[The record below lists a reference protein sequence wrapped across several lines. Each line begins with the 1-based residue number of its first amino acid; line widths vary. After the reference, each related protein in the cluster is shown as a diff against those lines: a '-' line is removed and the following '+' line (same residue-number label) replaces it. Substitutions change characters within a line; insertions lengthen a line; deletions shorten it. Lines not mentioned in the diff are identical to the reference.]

1 MRHRTAIVVTA
12 AALLLAACGGT
23 DGTPADLAGQGDGE
37 ATGGDAATVTCGGT
51 EYDPTTLGD
60 APLVTSLPA
69 GPADAVDDAGAPA
82 FDPSQDWRIVHQ
94 AEDRVDLVRELD
106 EPTDLGGG
114 DIRTHESRTLE
125 RITGATN
132 VPDGTWLLTSAGPCT
147 QRVDAEGPVGPA
159 TLSLAAEPFPDQTTI
174 DLLVMEQAC
183 ASGQSAEGR
192 IELVELEETDDQVR
206 LRVGVRPYQPE
217 GGGTDMTCQGN
228 PPTPFTVEL
237 AEPLGD
243 RQVVDAS
250 VVPARALTVHRDPEA
265 PAASADDGTVEA
277 ALSWEPPSSYV
288 LELETV
294 YPGPD
299 NLKRVT
305 VEGGKVVSREVI
317 DTDGAVVGPATEE
330 FAPSLGELLDRL
342 RTAYAEHPAS
352 ITQIEI
358 DPATQALT
366 FVAFDP
372 TPDDSEDDQVGFVVL
387 EITSQ

>member
-23 DGTPADLAGQGDGE
+23 DEIPADLAGQGDGG

-51 EYDPTTLGD
+51 EYAPATSDD
-60 APLVTSLPA
+60 APPVTSLPA
-69 GPADAVDDAGAPA
+69 GPAHAADDAGQPA
-82 FDPSQDWRIVHQ
+82 FDPSQDWRVVHES
-94 AEDRVDLVRELD
+94 EDRVDLVRELD

-125 RITGATN
+125 RVTGATN
-132 VPDGTWLLTSAGPCT
+132 MPDGTWLLTSAGPCA
-147 QRVDAEGPVGPA
+147 QQVDADGAVGPA
-159 TLSLAAEPFPDQTTI
+159 GLLLATEPSPDQTTI
-174 DLLVMEQAC
+174 DLLVIERAC

-192 IELVELEETDDQVR
+192 VELVELEETDDQVR
-206 LRVGVRPYQPE
+206 LHIGVRPYEPE
-217 GGGTDMTCQGN
+217 GDATGVTCQGN

-243 RQVVDAS
+243 RQVVDVS
-250 VVPARALTVHRDPEA
+250 VVPARALTVHRGPEA
-265 PAASADDGTVEA
+265 SAASVDDGTVEA

-305 VEGGKVVSREVI
+305 VEDGQVVRREVI

-352 ITQIEI
+352 ITQIEV
-358 DPATQALT
+358 DPTTQALT
-366 FVAFDP
+366 SVAFDP
-372 TPDDSEDDQVGFVVL
+372 TPDTSDDDQVGFVVL